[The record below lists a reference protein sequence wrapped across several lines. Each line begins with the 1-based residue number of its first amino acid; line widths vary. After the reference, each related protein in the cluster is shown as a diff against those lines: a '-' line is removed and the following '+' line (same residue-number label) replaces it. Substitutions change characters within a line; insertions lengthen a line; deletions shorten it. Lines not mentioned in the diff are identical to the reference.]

1 MIYLD
6 TSALLKLI
14 TPEEHSDALAEFVD
28 GRTDFVSSRLLAVE
42 ARRGALRRAPQ
53 TLPRVDVFL
62 TGVEMIAVS
71 TTVVE
76 HASRLPDPTLRSLD
90 AIHLATAL
98 LVRGEIE
105 TVLAYDRRLLAAAAA
120 HGLPTVAPA

>member
-1 MIYLD
+1 LIYLD

-14 TPEEHSDALAEFVD
+14 TPEEHSEALAAFVD
-28 GRTDFVSSRLLAVE
+28 GRVDFTSSALLAVE

-62 TGVEMIAVS
+62 SGVELIAMS
-71 TTVVE
+71 ATVVE
-76 HASRLPDPTLRSLD
+76 HASRLPDPGLRSLD

-98 LVRGEIE
+98 LVRQEVE
-105 TVLAYDRRLLAAAAA
+105 VLLAYDRRLLEAAQA
-120 HGLPTVAPA
+120 HGLPTVTPT